1 MCQGARSFKSFKLTV
16 KRLEEASISARGP
29 ERLHLMRRWLTALK
43 ETEKLSGG
51 SFEDDDKNQE
61 VHSPSEE
68 LKDNLKKPPLVS
80 NFVFRHAII

>member
-1 MCQGARSFKSFKLTV
+1 
-16 KRLEEASISARGP
+16 
-29 ERLHLMRRWLTALK
+29 MRRWLTALK